1 MILLGAREG
10 VNGKNGVNPT
20 RSRHCNDAAA
30 FKSDACLCVEA
41 VSTSDGD
48 SKLAKPLT
56 VGVCLYLDDFCRKR
70 QKSFLIISK
79 KY

>member
-1 MILLGAREG
+1 MQKNVEYIVLEKINRCADCGRRLI
-10 VNGKNGVNPT
+10 GKTGEKPA

-48 SKLAKPLT
+48 SKLA
-56 VGVCLYLDDFCRKR
+56 
-70 QKSFLIISK
+70 
-79 KY
+79 